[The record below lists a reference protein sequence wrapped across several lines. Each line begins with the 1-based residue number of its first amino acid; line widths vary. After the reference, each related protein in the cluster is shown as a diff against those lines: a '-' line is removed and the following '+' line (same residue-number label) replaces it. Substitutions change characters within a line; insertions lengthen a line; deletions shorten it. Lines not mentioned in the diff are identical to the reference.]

1 MNISTIIASGALI
14 VGIVNGYFIWQLYN
28 KTARVL
34 NDVGSQFSEINID
47 NKLSNMF
54 SEASAAK
61 GIDGLT
67 KMVFDNIRSK
77 YNLKAN
83 SFSEITDEIK
93 LHPNMAL
100 ELKELLIEFFNEV
113 IRISYRAET
122 ISDYEK
128 EDLKEKIKLI
138 LRITHS

>member
-1 MNISTIIASGALI
+1 MNISTIIASGALL
-14 VGIVNGYFIWQLYN
+14 VGIINGYFIWRLYN
-28 KTARVL
+28 KTARVV

-54 SEASAAK
+54 SEASATK
-61 GIDGLT
+61 GVDGLT
-67 KMVFDNIRSK
+67 KMVFDSIRNK

-83 SFSEITDEIK
+83 SFAEIIDEIK